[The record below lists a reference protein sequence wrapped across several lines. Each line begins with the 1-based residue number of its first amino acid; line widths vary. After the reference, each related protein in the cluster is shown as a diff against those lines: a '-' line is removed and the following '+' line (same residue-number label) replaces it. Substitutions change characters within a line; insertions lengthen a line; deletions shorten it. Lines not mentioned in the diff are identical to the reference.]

1 MFPPI
6 STRQPQFTTL
16 TPENSRDF
24 LFARPVLNSYSPAT
38 RRILSFDA
46 RRFYGAVCRRVVL
59 VLACDP
65 HLGTDVNS
73 VASGMSRSAWRVR
86 NGNKKP
92 LWLRRAAFRWF
103 CVPPNIPGRAF
114 ACSRELRKS
123 SSHVT
128 ANEVNLYAL
137 ALNAS
142 GNFANHKIDTLE
154 CGNFVRLSGQTV
166 SG

>member
-1 MFPPI
+1 MHLKGHCRNRSDDSREALAVFLRRVLKLVSLPNHPSRPANQP
-6 STRQPQFTTL
+6 STVFC
-16 TPENSRDF
+16 
-24 LFARPVLNSYSPAT
+24 
-38 RRILSFDA
+38 
-46 RRFYGAVCRRVVL
+46 GVCRWGVL